1 MLKNLKY
8 NETNCMDRDALKTI
22 VNSIRRLLL
31 KSNMNY
37 VKNNVNL
44 FENMI
49 SKKSKNIVKN
59 LNDKNDLN
67 KADQLLLINANRLR
81 KIYRL
86 LKVNELLKISDLLKI
101 KDLFEVDD
109 FEDMMFL
116 VKEISYLKKVI
127 KPRRV
132 KRILAHFKKNNVRK
146 RESFF

>member
-1 MLKNLKY
+1 
-8 NETNCMDRDALKTI
+8 
-22 VNSIRRLLL
+22 
-31 KSNMNY
+31 MNY

-44 FENMI
+44 FENLI
-49 SKKSKNIVKN
+49 PKKQKNIVKN

-67 KADQLLLINANRLR
+67 KADQLLLINVNRLR

-86 LKVNELLKISDLLKI
+86 LKVNELLNVSELLKI

-116 VKEISYLKKVI
+116 VKEINNLKKVI
-127 KPRRV
+127 KPRRRM
-132 KRILAHFKKNNVRK
+132 KRIFAHFKKNSVRK